1 MAAPREGNRGV
12 SAAAP
17 ATAPAPAAR
26 REERPVAGGVAS
38 GRAGSAPRFAH
49 LRIGGA
55 TPGGA
60 ASEAPPQQVWI
71 GFGGRADQ
79 PWLRALRPGFRHCF
93 AALRDA
99 GGGWTVLDPLS
110 GRLVVARLDLPPDF
124 DLPRAWRRAGFA
136 VLGPF
141 TPGPARR
148 RWLPPLAP
156 FTCVALCRALLGA
169 GAPFA
174 LTPRGLFRRL
184 RRRLEFS
191 RKKFLTTPA
200 APV

>member
-1 MAAPREGNRGV
+1 
-12 SAAAP
+12 
-17 ATAPAPAAR
+17 
-26 REERPVAGGVAS
+26 
-38 GRAGSAPRFAH
+38 
-49 LRIGGA
+49 
-55 TPGGA
+55 
-60 ASEAPPQQVWI
+60 
-71 GFGGRADQ
+71 
-79 PWLRALRPGFRHCF
+79 

-99 GGGWTVLDPLS
+99 GSGWTVLDPLS
-110 GRLVVARLDLPPDF
+110 GRLVVARLELPPDF

-148 RWLPPLAP
+148 RWLPPLGP

-184 RRRLEFS
+184 RRRLGFPG
-191 RKKFLTTPA
+191 KIFLTTPA
-200 APV
+200 ARV